1 MTAQRKRPAAG
12 RRLFIKHLRKSGNV
26 TRAAEAAG
34 VSRNQLYLARRDDPD
49 FALAWEEALEGAM
62 DDLEATLL
70 RRALEGTD
78 KPVFFGGK
86 ECGTV
91 KSYSDSLGMFLLKG
105 RRRDIFGERSG
116 QKKTQVGGAV
126 AGVEKSENLVSAR
139 EIIEARLTELA
150 ARKRNS

>member
-1 MTAQRKRPAAG
+1 MTAQRKQSAAS

-34 VSRNQLYLARRDDPD
+34 VSRNQLYLVRRDDPD
-49 FALAWEEALEGAM
+49 FARAWEEALEGAM
-62 DDLEATLL
+62 DDLEAELL

-105 RRRDIFGERSG
+105 RRRDIFGERAG
-116 QKKTQVGGAV
+116 QKKGRIAASEASEQAV
-126 AGVEKSENLVSAR
+126 NAR
-139 EIIEARLTELA
+139 EIIEARLAELA
-150 ARKRNS
+150 ARKRRS